1 MLIARLAGPARF
13 FEEVSACL
21 AEGGSALLLLPAT
34 APTGFSDALE
44 AALDR
49 MGLPLQRY
57 GCVEPSA
64 LAGECGSAM
73 DAADWAGHCLNNGGL
88 NAAAHL
94 VDAREPNLWRV
105 WRPHLIEFAQASR
118 NSLRPAWRRPRLCLT
133 VLETEAGATL
143 EAGLDVFAWRARLR
157 KSDVLALVEEMD
169 QPDVAYVVLQ
179 RLRRELILSEAGW
192 DLDRVLQLC
201 NSTFAELLR
210 PYSCSKTGSQQR
222 SRIWKA
228 QVSVLFPWIEEVR
241 ADLIRHHGDRLRADW
256 WDGAARITSVEEL
269 ELKHLRD
276 QARKVLRNLALSAD
290 LDRLVWLRNELA
302 HLRPVSHAK
311 LISLPERWLR
321 AST

>member
-13 FEEVSACL
+13 FEEVSFCL
-21 AEGGSALLLLPAT
+21 AEGGSALLLLPAIG
-34 APTGFSDALE
+34 PTGFSDALE

-49 MGLPLQRY
+49 MGLPLQRH

-64 LAGECGSAM
+64 LIGECKSAM
-73 DAADWAGHCLNNGGL
+73 DVADWAEHCLNNNGL
-88 NAAAHL
+88 DAAAHL
-94 VDAREPNLWRV
+94 VDARAPDLWLV

-118 NSLRPAWRRPRLCLT
+118 NSSHPAWRRPRLCLM
-133 VLETEAGATL
+133 VVETEAGATL
-143 EAGLDVFAWRARLR
+143 EAGLGVFVWMARLR
-157 KSDVLALVEEMD
+157 HSDLLALVEQMD

-179 RLRRELILSEAGW
+179 RLRRELILSGAGW

-201 NSTFAELLR
+201 NSTFAELLA
-210 PYSCSKTGSQQR
+210 PLSCSKTGSQQR

-256 WDGAARITSVEEL
+256 WDGSARITSVEEL

-302 HLRPVSHAK
+302 HLRPVSHAR
-311 LISLPERWLR
+311 LISLPDRWLR
-321 AST
+321 ACP